1 MMVVA
6 YTDCYRPGD
15 GLTLLATTV
24 HRSSDSDEHRRS
36 HDHHQQNRT
45 KKTYLIRLQWHRKS
59 CRSGSVGCKSEGSGC
74 RSEGV
79 SSRSESCGTI
89 SESCGLPP
97 VIFYWW
103 WKCRLEFVEC
113 KIYIEVCWNEKISYF
128 KNNWEQFSTINFKSW
143 KFKDIIHKLP
153 YPSPPQPLHR
163 YTSCNF
169 LLI

>member
-6 YTDCYRPGD
+6 YTDCYRAGD

-45 KKTYLIRLQWHRKS
+45 KKTYLIRLQWHCKN
-59 CRSGSVGCKSEGSGC
+59 CRSGSVGCRSEGGGC

-97 VIFYWW
+97 VIFYWCDILLMV
-103 WKCRLEFVEC
+103 KVPTVVVSTGVCRMQDIYRGMLKLE
-113 KIYIEVCWNEKISYF
+113 
-128 KNNWEQFSTINFKSW
+128 
-143 KFKDIIHKLP
+143 
-153 YPSPPQPLHR
+153 
-163 YTSCNF
+163 NF
-169 LLI
+169 LFREQLRTILDHKFQILEI